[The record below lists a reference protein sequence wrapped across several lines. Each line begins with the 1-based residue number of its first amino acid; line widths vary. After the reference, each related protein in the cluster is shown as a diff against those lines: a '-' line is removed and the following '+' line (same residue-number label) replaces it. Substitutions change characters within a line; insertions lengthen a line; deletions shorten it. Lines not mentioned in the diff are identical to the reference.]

1 MAGACSDMGRRTASS
16 RPAPHTGVE
25 KKARFLMVCIVPDKS
40 ADASIAAQ
48 SEMFR
53 ALPAAARISV
63 THDNGTGSAHH
74 ARLRE

>member
-1 MAGACSDMGRRTASS
+1 
-16 RPAPHTGVE
+16 
-25 KKARFLMVCIVPDKS
+25 MVCIVPDKS